1 MPFQALNAKR
11 LKTKVK
17 IGLKTLALVFSLLSL
32 VTLPGCSAI
41 GFNKPAA
48 LQITSKPEASVFL
61 DGKHIG
67 KTPFFSDQL
76 KSGKHSL
83 KITVSEASFVDEVN
97 LASGTLTVVNR
108 DLAPS
113 FLAQAGETLYLLPG
127 KHGLFVTSL
136 PTEADITVD
145 GKLAGRT
152 PILISDIGEGDHK
165 VLIAKDGYASREFA
179 IKTTSQYQLSAQVY
193 LASQEAKNIAE
204 GNVPTPQPQI
214 AKVEV
219 TDTPQGFLRVRQ
231 DASIDSAEIGRVKT
245 GDQLDIVQETADW
258 IQVKF
263 QGKQGWIS
271 AQYTKKLIL

>member
-1 MPFQALNAKR
+1 MPFVTLNAKRQALNAR
-11 LKTKVK
+11 SML
-17 IGLKTLALVFSLLSL
+17 LAFSLLLSASVL
-32 VTLPGCSAI
+32 SGCSAV

-48 LQITSKPEASVFL
+48 LQITTKPEASVFL
-61 DGKHIG
+61 DGKHVG

-83 KITVSEASFVDEVN
+83 KITVSEASFIDEVN
-97 LASGTLTVVNR
+97 LTSGTLTVVNR

-113 FLAQAGETLYLLPG
+113 FLAQAGETLYLLSG
-127 KHGLFVTSL
+127 KRGLFLTSM
-136 PTEADITVD
+136 PPEADATVD
-145 GKLAGRT
+145 GKLVSRT
-152 PILISDIGEGDHK
+152 PILMSDITEGDHK
-165 VLIAKDGYASREFA
+165 VLITKDGYISREFA

-204 GNVPTPQPQI
+204 GNVPSPQPQI
-214 AKVEV
+214 AKVQV

-231 DASIDSAEIGRVKT
+231 DASIGSPEIGRVKT

-258 IQVKF
+258 IEVKF

-271 AQYTKKLIL
+271 AQYAKKI